1 MKISLI
7 LLVSLLSLNIFS
19 KAPSLVEQDFL
30 KTLNEVRSSFTTKDM
45 SLEIAKLEKLAEDG
59 QIDIAEFGLGR
70 GIFKYWLEVTTKVS
84 KKLRSQ
90 KCKNLKASFS
100 HKTVSSTHLNSDQYL
115 KYSSKLNDK
124 LSVLTEKDAQEVF
137 NILRGYDNDL
147 VYSEYGMGCESRAY
161 AMNLI
166 MDEMCINSAKVFIE
180 SEKIQLKDHNWSWI
194 YHVAPIVL
202 VKKGNDEIPYIMDPS
217 LFKTAVPLK
226 TWIEKLREQHYYNEY
241 KLTFTDK
248 YILLPM
254 DKDLKLTSYRESD
267 KEEADDRLFIRSLLR
282 IVRPFKR
289 PLKNE

>member
-1 MKISLI
+1 MI
-7 LLVSLLSLNIFS
+7 SLLSLSVFS
-19 KAPSLVEQDFL
+19 KLPSPAEKDFL
-30 KTLNEVRSSFTTKDM
+30 KTLNEVRSSYSTKDM
-45 SLEIAKLEKLAEDG
+45 SFQIAKLEKASEEG

-115 KYSSKLNDK
+115 KYSSKLNEK
-124 LSVLTEKDAQEVF
+124 LSALTERDAQEVF
-137 NILRGYDNDL
+137 NILRGYDKEL

-202 VKKGNDEIPYIMDPS
+202 VKKGNEEIPYIMDPS
-217 LFKTAVPLK
+217 LFKNAVPLQ

-241 KLTFTDK
+241 SLTFTDK
-248 YILLPM
+248 YILLPK
-254 DKDLKLTSYRESD
+254 DKDLKLTSYRKAD
-267 KEEADDRLFIRSLLR
+267 KEEADKRLFIRSLLR
-282 IVRPFKR
+282 IVRPFKS